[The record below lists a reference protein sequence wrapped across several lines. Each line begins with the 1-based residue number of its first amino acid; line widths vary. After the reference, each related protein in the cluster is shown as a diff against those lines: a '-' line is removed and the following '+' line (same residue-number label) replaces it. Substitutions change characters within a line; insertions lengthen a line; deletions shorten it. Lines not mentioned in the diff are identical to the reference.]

1 MTQVIRKTNTG
12 AKPVVAIVGK
22 PNVGKSTLF
31 NRLVGR
37 RTAIVDDQP
46 GVTRDRIYGA
56 VEWNGR
62 VFDVVDTGG
71 LVARSADRITQR
83 VCAQILTAIHDA
95 ACIVF
100 VTDVL
105 DGVTPGDHE
114 VADVLRK
121 SGKKVL
127 VAVNK
132 ADNQERALAAAEMY
146 SLGFGDPY
154 PMSALH
160 GTGIGELLDS
170 LAAAVPEYSMPGAA
184 AIGAIRVAIVGQPNV
199 GKSSLVNALLNEERV
214 IVDEKAGTTRD
225 SVDIHFRRADEAY
238 VLIDTAGLK
247 KPSKVEPGIERYS
260 VKRAL
265 ESIRRCDVALLL
277 MDASVA
283 GRITEQD
290 CRIANQIDSSGRA
303 QVIVLNKWDIAEKDL
318 HTFDVAAGYIRRK
331 MPSLSYVPIISISAK
346 TGLRLNRLFEM
357 VKQTYESYR
366 RRVSTSELNEFMQ
379 QLFRAHPPRMR
390 KGATARL
397 LYATQA
403 TAGPPTFVLFMNRA
417 ESLEKTYLRYIE
429 NQLRLRFD
437 FTGVPFRFEIR
448 RKTRE

>member
-1 MTQVIRKTNTG
+1 MQENKTS

-31 NRLVGR
+31 NRLIGR
-37 RTAIVDDQP
+37 RTAIVDDRP
-46 GVTRDRIYGA
+46 GVTRDRIYGE

-62 VFDVVDTGG
+62 SFDVVDTGG
-71 LVARSADRITQR
+71 LVARSTDRITQR
-83 VCAQILTAIHDA
+83 VCKQILAAIYDA

-100 VTDVL
+100 VTDAL
-105 DGVTPGDHE
+105 DGITPGDQE
-114 VADVLRK
+114 VAEVLRQT
-121 SGKKVL
+121 GKKVI

-132 ADNQERALAAAEMY
+132 VDNQQRSLFAAEMY

-154 PMSALH
+154 PISSLH

-170 LAAAVPEYSMPGAA
+170 VADAVPEYSTAETVTGV
-184 AIGAIRVAIVGQPNV
+184 IKVAIVGQPNV

-225 SVDIHFRRADEAY
+225 SIDVQFRWGNEAY

-247 KPSKVEPGIERYS
+247 KPSKVEPGIEHYS

-265 ESIRRCDVALLL
+265 ESIRRCYVALLL
-277 MDASVA
+277 MDASA
-283 GRITEQD
+283 GGRVTEQD

-318 HTFDVAAGYIRRK
+318 HTFDVAVDHIRRK
-331 MPSLSYVPIISISAK
+331 MPNLSHVPIISISAK
-346 TGLRLNRLFEM
+346 TGLRLSRIFE
-357 VKQTYESYR
+357 VVRQTYENYQ
-366 RRVSTSELNEFMQ
+366 RRVPTSELNEFMQ
-379 QLFRAHPPRMR
+379 EILRAHPPRAR
-390 KGATARL
+390 KGIAPRL

-403 TAGPPTFVLFMNRA
+403 TVAPPTFVLFMNRA
-417 ESLEKTYLRYIE
+417 EPLGKTYLRYIE
-429 NQLRLRFD
+429 NQVRKRFE

-448 RKTRE
+448 RKAKG